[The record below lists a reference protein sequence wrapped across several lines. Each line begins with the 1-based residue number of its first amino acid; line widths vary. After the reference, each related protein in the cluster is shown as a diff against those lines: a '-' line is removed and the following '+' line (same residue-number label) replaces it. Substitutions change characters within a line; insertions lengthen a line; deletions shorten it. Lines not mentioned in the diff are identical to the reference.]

1 MNCKHNYARVNEPR
15 AYSDSMINRGRTAA
29 HRRSETRK
37 VNLHIYN
44 LQGVSHFFH
53 DVWDIVVMEQIV
65 TEIRTQIKRGFSSF
79 STLNFWLLFHLLKIF
94 EM

>member
-37 VNLHIYN
+37 VNLHICN
-44 LQGVSHFFH
+44 LQGFFH
-53 DVWDIVVMEQIV
+53 DGWDIVVMEQIV
-65 TEIRTQIKRGFSSF
+65 TKTRTQIKQGFYSF
-79 STLNFWLLFHLLKIF
+79 SP
-94 EM
+94 